1 MSAEIGIVVTLSGPN
16 ADAAGHAL
24 AARLIELGRK
34 TELVDRGLEKILGHQ
49 TALATV
55 VRMLTRNGVSVVYT
69 LDEPLETDG
78 LPTLPA
84 HVDEFDTPDFAAEKV
99 LDLLAAKG
107 WVALDTGGY
116 TPEEEER
123 IRRRLADLGY
133 VE

>member
-1 MSAEIGIVVTLSGPN
+1 MNAENGIVVTLSGPN
-16 ADAAGHAL
+16 TDAAGHAL
-24 AARLIELGRK
+24 AMRLIELGRK
-34 TELVDRGLEKILGHQ
+34 TELAGRSLEKTMGNQ
-49 TALATV
+49 TAVATL

-69 LDEPLETDG
+69 LDEPLETG
-78 LPTLPA
+78 GIPTLSA
-84 HVDEFDTPDFAAEKV
+84 QVGEFDTPDFAAEKV

>member
-1 MSAEIGIVVTLSGPN
+1 MNAEDGIVVTLSGPN
-16 ADAAGHAL
+16 TGTAGHAL
-24 AARLIELGRK
+24 AVRLIELGRK
-34 TELVDRGLEKILGHQ
+34 TEHVGQGLKKTMGNQ
-49 TALATV
+49 TAVATL

-69 LDEPLETDG
+69 LDEPLETG
-78 LPTLPA
+78 GTPTLSA
-84 HVDEFDTPDFAAEKV
+84 QVGEFDTPDFAAEKV